1 MSRGD
6 IKPAFVLDTDP
17 ATLSEARFRCAAR
30 AEMRGQADEAARYRD
45 GTNDQGW
52 ALRYE
57 AELIGKEQ
65 ASAMEGAA

>member
-1 MSRGD
+1 MSSGE
-6 IKPAFVLDTDP
+6 IKPAFVLDVAP
-17 ATLSEARFRCAAR
+17 ATLAEARARCAAR
-30 AEMRGQADEAARYRD
+30 AETRGHAAEAARYRD

-65 ASAMEGAA
+65 VTNAGGSA